1 MKKMFLLI
9 AVLFAFITASY
20 AEDSP
25 LVKAAKK
32 EKERREKTEARK
44 TLTNQDVEE
53 IRKKQPVSGIET
65 SATETEAST
74 ETAEATTSTASTEKK
89 EKVDPSQTE
98 EYWRGRKQDVDARV
112 QDAQSRVEQ
121 IQSEINSLT
130 AAFYAEGDG
139 VAQRPLI
146 ESERIERIKELEA
159 ARQALNDAKAEAEG
173 LEDEARKAGALPG
186 WLRD

>member
-9 AVLFAFITASY
+9 GILFAFVTASY
-20 AEDSP
+20 AEDSA

-32 EKERREKTEARK
+32 EKERRAKTEAKK

-53 IRKKQPVSGIET
+53 IRKKQPSSGIET
-65 SATETEAST
+65 TQTEGEETEESKAV
-74 ETAEATTSTASTEKK
+74 STAKK
-89 EKVDPSQTE
+89 EAADPAQTE

-112 QDAQSRVEQ
+112 QGAQSRVEQ

-159 ARQALNDAKAEAEG
+159 AKQELETAKTEAAG
-173 LEDEARKAGALPG
+173 LEDEARRAGALPG

>member
-1 MKKMFLLI
+1 MKKMFLLMGVII
-9 AVLFAFITASY
+9 AFATASSY
-20 AEDSP
+20 AEDSD

-32 EKERREKTEARK
+32 EKERRAKTEAKK

-53 IRKKQPVSGIET
+53 IRKKQPISGIE
-65 SATETEAST
+65 SSDAESETEATDESKT
-74 ETAEATTSTASTEKK
+74 PSTAKK
-89 EKVDPSQTE
+89 EAADPTQTE

-112 QDAQSRVEQ
+112 QDAQGRVEQ

-146 ESERIERIKELEA
+146 ESERNERIKELEA
-159 ARQALNDAKAEAEG
+159 AKQELENARSEAAG
-173 LEDEARKAGALPG
+173 LEDEARRAGALPG

>member
-1 MKKMFLLI
+1 MKKIFLLMG
-9 AVLFAFITASY
+9 VFAFVTAVSY
-20 AEDSP
+20 AEDSD

-32 EKERREKTEARK
+32 EKERRAKTEAKK
-44 TLTNQDVEE
+44 TLTNQDIEE
-53 IRKKQPVSGIET
+53 IRKKHPISGIET
-65 SATETEAST
+65 SEAEGEPTETEESK
-74 ETAEATTSTASTEKK
+74 TADSTAKK
-89 EKVDPSQTE
+89 EAADPTQTE

-146 ESERIERIKELEA
+146 ESERIERINELDAAKQELENARSEA
-159 ARQALNDAKAEAEG
+159 AG
-173 LEDEARKAGALPG
+173 LEDEARRAGALPG